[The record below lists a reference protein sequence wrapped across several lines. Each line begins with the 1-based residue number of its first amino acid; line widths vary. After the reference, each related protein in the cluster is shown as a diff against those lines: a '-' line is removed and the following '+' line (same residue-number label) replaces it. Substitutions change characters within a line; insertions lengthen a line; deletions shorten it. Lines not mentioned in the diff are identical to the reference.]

1 MKSSHFVLALA
12 ALAAAAAPAARA
24 DEGLWTF
31 DNFPAAKVKA
41 AYGVDINPA
50 WLARVQGAAV
60 RLSVGCSGSVVSAQ
74 GLTLTNNHCATD
86 CVQALS
92 SQARD
97 YQKAG
102 FLAAARTDEARC
114 PQLAAEILTGVSD
127 VTGRMQEAGAG
138 LAGAALVAAREAEQS
153 RIESEACGTDPKL
166 RCEVVDLYQ
175 GGLYKLY
182 RYHRY
187 ADVRLVFSPGDQAA
201 FFGGDPDNF
210 NFPRYDLD
218 CAFLRLYEDGKAAAT
233 PGHLRWSPRPLVAG
247 EPVFAAGNP
256 GSTFR
261 DETLSQLEAQRD
273 LVLPLNMTEL
283 AELRGR
289 MIRFGEESAQNRRI
303 VDEPLMDLENDY
315 KVEVGRLTALD
326 DPSFMAAKRAAESD
340 LRAKA
345 SARMGPGFGDPWADM
360 GSAQAALADVY
371 VAYHQLEIGPRGS
384 NLFDYARD
392 LVRAAAER
400 AKPSAERLPGYGD
413 AQLPSMQKAL
423 LDPAPIEPSLEQ
435 LQLEFWLSKTRER
448 LGADDPATRA
458 VLGDESP
465 EALAQRLAAGSKLG
479 DPAVRK
485 ALWDGGAAAIA
496 ASGDP
501 MIRFMVRI
509 DPEARRIRSAFEE
522 RYIGPTTR
530 AGEAI
535 AKARFAVLGD
545 SVYPDGTFTL
555 RLAYG
560 TVAGW
565 TYRGKTTA
573 PFTTFAGLYE
583 RATGSAPYDL
593 DPRWIA
599 ARARLDPATIFNVS
613 ATDDIIGGN
622 SGSPMLDANADVIG
636 TFFDGNILSLGGDYG
651 FDPAV
656 NRAVALTSQAIEA
669 ALTKVYSASG
679 LTQELAGD

>member
-1 MKSSHFVLALA
+1 MKSSLFVFVLVALA
-12 ALAAAAAPAARA
+12 GVAATAARA

-41 AYGVDINPA
+41 AYGVDITPA
-50 WLARVQGAAV
+50 WLDRVQAAAV

-97 YQKAG
+97 YQKTG

-114 PQLAAEILTGVSD
+114 PQLTAEILTGVSD
-127 VTGRMQEAGAG
+127 VTARMQGAGAG
-138 LAGAALVAAREAEQS
+138 LLGAALVAAREAEQS
-153 RIESEACGTDPKL
+153 RIEAEACGTDAKL

-218 CAFLRLYEDGKAAAT
+218 CAFLRLYEDGKPAAT
-233 PGHLRWSPRPLVAG
+233 PGHLRWSPRAPVAG
-247 EPVFAAGNP
+247 ELVFAAGNP
-256 GSTFR
+256 GGTFR
-261 DETLSQLEAQRD
+261 GETLSQLEAQRD

-315 KVEVGRLTALD
+315 KVEVGRLAALD
-326 DPSFMAAKRAAESD
+326 DPSFMAAKRAAEAD
-340 LRAKA
+340 LRGHAQAK
-345 SARMGPGFGDPWADM
+345 MGPSFGDPWADM
-360 GSAQAALADVY
+360 ASAQAALADVY

-400 AKPSAERLPGYGD
+400 QKPSAQRLPGYGD
-413 AQLPSMQKAL
+413 AQLPAMQKAL
-423 LDPAPIEPSLEQ
+423 LDPVPTEASLEQ

-448 LGADDPATRA
+448 LGAGDPATQA

-465 EALAQRLAAGSKLG
+465 EARAQRLAAGSKLG

-509 DPEARRIRSAFEE
+509 DPEARRIRSAYEE

-535 AKARFAVLGD
+535 AKARFAALGD

-560 TVAGW
+560 AVAGW

-583 RATGSAPYDL
+583 RATGAAPYDL

-599 ARARLDPATIFNVS
+599 ARSRLDPAMIFNLS
-613 ATDDIIGGN
+613 TTDDIIGGN
-622 SGSPMLDANADVIG
+622 SGSPMLDANGDVIG

-669 ALTKVYSASG
+669 ALTKVYGAGG
-679 LTQELAGD
+679 LTQELAAN